1 MHDLLGPS
9 SAALVLL
16 CAHCRACIAVSGTRP
31 GGRGDGL
38 GVFAAPGD
46 RCHRR
51 PRRLGPSAK
60 SLRAGRATQRS
71 TDGLFMIQWK
81 GM

>member
-16 CAHCRACIAVSGTRP
+16 CVHCRACIAVSGTRP
-31 GGRGDGL
+31 GGRGDRL
-38 GVFAAPGD
+38 RVFAAPG
-46 RCHRR
+46 